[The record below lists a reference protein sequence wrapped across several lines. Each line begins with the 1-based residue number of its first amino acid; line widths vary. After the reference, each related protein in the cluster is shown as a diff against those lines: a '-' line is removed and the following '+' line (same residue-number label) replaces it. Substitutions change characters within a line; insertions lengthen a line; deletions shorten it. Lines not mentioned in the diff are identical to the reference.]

1 MRFHVSSGAAFDVTF
16 CKFGVSPDAMSH
28 QLQPLVAPQLEQT

>member
-1 MRFHVSSGAAFDVTF
+1 MPVTKVVTGILRRWVDEHVVR
-16 CKFGVSPDAMSH
+16 H